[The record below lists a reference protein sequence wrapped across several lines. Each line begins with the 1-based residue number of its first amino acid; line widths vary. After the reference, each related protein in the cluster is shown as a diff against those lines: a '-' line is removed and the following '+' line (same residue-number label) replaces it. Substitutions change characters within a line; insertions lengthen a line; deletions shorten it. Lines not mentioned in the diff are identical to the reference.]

1 MAKEPPLIC
10 LAAGKLPP
18 ESFTT
23 GLHAAAP
30 LNKAGSLLS
39 RFPSGH
45 EVECRKGAEI
55 DKYKKSAKAILS
67 ACLQYTMEKMLCQD
81 RQKNEGY
88 YAKNAFCEKMH
99 PLPFRPGMDRWW
111 PLLQPFGRRRDG
123 RTACRKA
130 RLRGIRPAAFR
141 LCRNVRPG
149 SVYLQIP
156 FVRGSEGHTAAF
168 SKLLLYTRRSCGRG
182 LANRNSSRE
191 PKAPTEEATHKD
203 GSIPARSTINPPS
216 RYPKS
221 LPPQWNP

>member
-99 PLPFRPGMDRWW
+99 PLPFPTRYGS
-111 PLLQPFGRRRDG
+111 L
-123 RTACRKA
+123 
-130 RLRGIRPAAFR
+130 AAAIVA
-141 LCRNVRPG
+141 VR
-149 SVYLQIP
+149 
-156 FVRGSEGHTAAF
+156 
-168 SKLLLYTRRSCGRG
+168 
-182 LANRNSSRE
+182 
-191 PKAPTEEATHKD
+191 
-203 GSIPARSTINPPS
+203 
-216 RYPKS
+216 
-221 LPPQWNP
+221 